1 MFGRSSLKRLT
12 IGALLLIMVLV
23 MGTSGYYMLGQGRF
37 KPLQCLYMTII
48 TISTVGYS
56 EVLPI
61 SGDPSMM
68 AFTVGLIVTGMG
80 TLMYFV
86 TAFAAFVIEG
96 ELTDLL
102 RRKRMQQIMNKLNG
116 HVIVCGA
123 GRTGSYAAKRLA
135 EDGYKV
141 VLIDKEES
149 LIKDFHQ
156 PRKGQILPMAGDA
169 TQEQLL
175 EDAGI
180 VNATGLIAALSND
193 QDNLYLTLTAR
204 QMNPKIRVIA
214 KAAAQEAVKKLSR
227 VGADRVIS
235 PALIGGYR
243 MSLEVTAPE
252 VSDFLDSLL
261 YQSTSGLSMGEMRI
275 KNGSNLV
282 GTTLRDAHLR
292 SRQILVLGLK
302 EPDTGKFIYAP
313 DSSTMLKENMVL
325 IVLGEA
331 SEIRKDT

>member
-1 MFGRSSLKRLT
+1 MFGRSSLKRLA
-12 IGALLLIMVLV
+12 IGALLLVMVLV
-23 MGTSGYYMLGQGRF
+23 TGTAGYYLLGQGKF
-37 KPLQCLYMTII
+37 LPLKCLYMTII

-56 EVLPI
+56 EVLPV

-68 AFTVGLIVTGMG
+68 AFTVGLIVIGMG

-102 RRKRMQQIMNKLNG
+102 RRKRMQQIMNKLKG

-123 GRTGSYAAKRLA
+123 GRTGSYAARRLA
-135 EDGYKV
+135 EDGYNV
-141 VLIDKEES
+141 VLIDKEET
-149 LIKDFHQ
+149 LIKGFQQ
-156 PRKGQILPMAGDA
+156 PKKGHILPMIGDA

-175 EDAGI
+175 DQAGI
-180 VNATGLIAALSND
+180 SNAAGLIAAISND

-204 QMNPKIRVIA
+204 QMNPGIRVIA
-214 KAAAQEAVKKLSR
+214 KASAQEAVKKLVR

-261 YQSTSGLSMGEMRI
+261 YQGTSGPAMGEMRI
-275 KNGSNLV
+275 NPGSKLV

-302 EPDTGKFIYAP
+302 EPNTGKFVYAP

-325 IVLGEA
+325 IVLGKA
-331 SEIRKDT
+331 DEIRKDA